1 MSVDVAV
8 WAGTVFAGLG
18 LLGAGGAWL
27 FRTAIKPL
35 KIVVENNTAAWTMV
49 VATLTKQD
57 ETLGDHE
64 VRLNTIETTH
74 DILKCTE
81 RKRL

>member
-57 ETLGDHE
+57 EIGKIS
-64 VRLNTIETTH
+64 RA
-74 DILKCTE
+74 
-81 RKRL
+81 KRTRARVSRPVNPSSA